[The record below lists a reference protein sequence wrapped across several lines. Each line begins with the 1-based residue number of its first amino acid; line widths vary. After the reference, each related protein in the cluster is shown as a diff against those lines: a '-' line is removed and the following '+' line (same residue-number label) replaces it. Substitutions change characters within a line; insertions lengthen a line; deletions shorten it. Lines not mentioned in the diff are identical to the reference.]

1 MQKTPNKKMIGLF
14 TIFGIIIFVFLIF
27 LFVGNKIL
35 SKNENEI
42 VMYFDESVKGLSIGS
57 SISFRGVEIG
67 KVSKIDLVA
76 DTKNLNFSI
85 PVYAI
90 LDKNQT
96 FRIFNNGTV
105 KDKEKFLNELV
116 KKGLKARLMTQS
128 YLTGQLYVE
137 LEILPNIP
145 IIFKG
150 NNYYD
155 NVIEIP
161 TILSPLSEI
170 SKGFQDLPIRQI
182 LNNFDNFLENA
193 NAIIPSLFNEI
204 LTTAKNFNKI
214 LTYDADTTITNI
226 DQTLKNINNTF
237 KTIGNFVDYLDRHPE
252 ALLKGKNGY

>member
-1 MQKTPNKKMIGLF
+1 MIGLF
-14 TIFGIIIFVFLIF
+14 TIFGIAIFVIIIF

-96 FRIFNNGTV
+96 FRIFNNGEV
-105 KDKEKFLNELV
+105 KDKKKFLKDLIG
-116 KKGLKARLMTQS
+116 KGLKARLMTQS

-137 LEILPNIP
+137 LEILPNIS

-150 NNYYD
+150 SNYYD

-182 LNNFDNFLENA
+182 LNNFNNLLINFDKYSP
-193 NAIIPSLFNEI
+193 ILFTNI
-204 LTTAKNFNKI
+204 NKI
-214 LTYDADTTITNI
+214 LLNDIGNTTN
-226 DQTLKNINNTF
+226 NINKTLNELQNTF
-237 KTIGNFVDYLDRHPE
+237 KTIRNFIDYLDRHPE
-252 ALLKGKNGY
+252 ALLKGKKEY

>member
-14 TIFGIIIFVFLIF
+14 TIFGIAIFVIIIF

-96 FRIFNNGTV
+96 FRIFNNGEV
-105 KDKEKFLNELV
+105 KDKKKFLKDLV
-116 KKGLKARLMTQS
+116 GKGLKARLMTQS

-150 NNYYD
+150 SNYYD

-182 LNNFDNFLENA
+182 LNNFNNLLINFDKYSP
-193 NAIIPSLFNEI
+193 ILFTNI
-204 LTTAKNFNKI
+204 NKI
-214 LTYDADTTITNI
+214 LLNDIGNTTN
-226 DQTLKNINNTF
+226 NINKTLNELQNTF
-237 KTIGNFVDYLDRHPE
+237 KTIRNFIDYLDRHPE
-252 ALLKGKNGY
+252 ALLKGKKEY

>member
-14 TIFGIIIFVFLIF
+14 TIFGIVIFVIIIF

-96 FRIFNNGTV
+96 FRIFNNGEV
-105 KDKEKFLNELV
+105 KDKKKFLKDLIG
-116 KKGLKARLMTQS
+116 KGLKARLMTQS

-137 LEILPNIP
+137 LEILPNIS

-150 NNYYD
+150 SNYYD

-182 LNNFDNFLENA
+182 LNNFNNLLINFDKYSP
-193 NAIIPSLFNEI
+193 ILFTNI
-204 LTTAKNFNKI
+204 NKI
-214 LTYDADTTITNI
+214 LLNDIGNTTN
-226 DQTLKNINNTF
+226 NINKTLNELQNTF
-237 KTIGNFVDYLDRHPE
+237 KTIRNFIDYLDRHPE
-252 ALLKGKNGY
+252 ALLKGKKEY

>member
-14 TIFGIIIFVFLIF
+14 TIFGIAIFVIIIF

-96 FRIFNNGTV
+96 FRIFNNGEV
-105 KDKEKFLNELV
+105 KNKEKFLKDLV
-116 KKGLKARLMTQS
+116 GKGLKARLMTQS

-150 NNYYD
+150 SNYYD

-182 LNNFDNFLENA
+182 LNNFNNLLINFDKSFP
-193 NAIIPSLFNEI
+193 ILFTNI
-204 LTTAKNFNKI
+204 NKI
-214 LTYDADTTITNI
+214 LLNDTENI
-226 DQTLKNINNTF
+226 MNNANKTLNELQNTF
-237 KTIGNFVDYLDRHPE
+237 KTIRNFIDYLDRHPE

>member
-14 TIFGIIIFVFLIF
+14 TIFGIVIFVIIIF

-96 FRIFNNGTV
+96 FRIFNNGEV
-105 KDKEKFLNELV
+105 KDKKKFLKDLV
-116 KKGLKARLMTQS
+116 GKGLKARLMTQS

-150 NNYYD
+150 SNYYD

-182 LNNFDNFLENA
+182 LNNFNNLLINFDKYSP
-193 NAIIPSLFNEI
+193 ILFTNI
-204 LTTAKNFNKI
+204 NKI
-214 LTYDADTTITNI
+214 LLNDIGNTTN
-226 DQTLKNINNTF
+226 NINKTLNELQNTF
-237 KTIGNFVDYLDRHPE
+237 KTIRNFIDYLDRHPE
-252 ALLKGKNGY
+252 ALLKGKKEY

>member
-1 MQKTPNKKMIGLF
+1 MEVRFMQKTPNKKMIGLF
-14 TIFGIIIFVFLIF
+14 TIFGIAIFVIISF

-96 FRIFNNGTV
+96 FRIFNNGEV
-105 KDKEKFLNELV
+105 KDKKKFLKDLV
-116 KKGLKARLMTQS
+116 GKGLKARLMTQS

-150 NNYYD
+150 SNYYD

-182 LNNFDNFLENA
+182 LNNFNNLLINFDKYSP
-193 NAIIPSLFNEI
+193 ILFTNI
-204 LTTAKNFNKI
+204 NKI
-214 LTYDADTTITNI
+214 LLNDIGNTTN
-226 DQTLKNINNTF
+226 NINKTLNELQNTF
-237 KTIGNFVDYLDRHPE
+237 KTIRNFIDYLDRHPE
-252 ALLKGKNGY
+252 ALLKGKKEY

>member
-96 FRIFNNGTV
+96 FRIFNNGEV
-105 KDKEKFLNELV
+105 KNKEKFLKDLV
-116 KKGLKARLMTQS
+116 GKGLKARLMTQS

-150 NNYYD
+150 NNFYD

-161 TILSPLSEI
+161 TILSPVLASIVEPLPLIVTLPPALIVPLS
-170 SKGFQDLPIRQI
+170 
-182 LNNFDNFLENA
+182 
-193 NAIIPSLFNEI
+193 
-204 LTTAKNFNKI
+204 
-214 LTYDADTTITNI
+214 
-226 DQTLKNINNTF
+226 
-237 KTIGNFVDYLDRHPE
+237 V
-252 ALLKGKNGY
+252 

>member
-96 FRIFNNGTV
+96 FRIFNNGEV
-105 KDKEKFLNELV
+105 KNKEKFLKDLV
-116 KKGLKARLMTQS
+116 GKGLKARLMTQS

-150 NNYYD
+150 NNFYD

-182 LNNFDNFLENA
+182 LNNFNNLLINFDKSFP
-193 NAIIPSLFNEI
+193 ILFTNI
-204 LTTAKNFNKI
+204 NKI
-214 LTYDADTTITNI
+214 LLNDIENTTN
-226 DQTLKNINNTF
+226 NINKTLNELQNTF
-237 KTIGNFVDYLDRHPE
+237 KTIRNFIDYLDRHPE

>member
-14 TIFGIIIFVFLIF
+14 TIFGIAIFVIIIF

-96 FRIFNNGTV
+96 FRIFNNGAV

-182 LNNFDNFLENA
+182 LNNFNNLLIDFDKSSP
-193 NAIIPSLFNEI
+193 ILFTNI
-204 LTTAKNFNKI
+204 NKI
-214 LTYDADTTITNI
+214 LLNDIGNTTN
-226 DQTLKNINNTF
+226 NINKTLNELQNTF
-237 KTIGNFVDYLDRHPE
+237 KTIRNFIDYLDRHPE

>member
-14 TIFGIIIFVFLIF
+14 TIFGIAIFVIIIF

-96 FRIFNNGTV
+96 FRIFNNGEV
-105 KDKEKFLNELV
+105 KDKKKFLKDLIG
-116 KKGLKARLMTQS
+116 KGLKARLMTQS

-137 LEILPNIP
+137 LEILPNIS

-150 NNYYD
+150 SNYYD

-182 LNNFDNFLENA
+182 LNNFNNLLINFDKYSP
-193 NAIIPSLFNEI
+193 ILFTNI
-204 LTTAKNFNKI
+204 NKI
-214 LTYDADTTITNI
+214 LLNDIGNTTN
-226 DQTLKNINNTF
+226 NINKTLNELQNTF
-237 KTIGNFVDYLDRHPE
+237 KTIRNFIDYLDRHPE
-252 ALLKGKNGY
+252 ALLKGKKGY

>member
-14 TIFGIIIFVFLIF
+14 TIFGIAIFVIIIF

-57 SISFRGVEIG
+57 SISFSGVEIG

-96 FRIFNNGTV
+96 FRIFNNGEV
-105 KDKEKFLNELV
+105 KDKKKFLKDLIG
-116 KKGLKARLMTQS
+116 KGLKARLMTQS

-150 NNYYD
+150 SNYYD

-182 LNNFDNFLENA
+182 LNNFNDLLINFDKYSP
-193 NAIIPSLFNEI
+193 ILFTNI
-204 LTTAKNFNKI
+204 NKI
-214 LTYDADTTITNI
+214 LLNDIGNTTN
-226 DQTLKNINNTF
+226 NINKTLNELQNTF
-237 KTIGNFVDYLDRHPE
+237 KTIRNFIDYLDRHPE
-252 ALLKGKNGY
+252 ALLKGKKEY

>member
-14 TIFGIIIFVFLIF
+14 TILGIIIFVFLIF
-27 LFVGNKIL
+27 LLVGSQFL
-35 SKNENEI
+35 SKNENQI
-42 VMYFDESVKGLSIGS
+42 IMYFDESVKGLSIGS

-90 LDKNQT
+90 LNKNQT

-128 YLTGQLYVE
+128 YLTGQLYID

-145 IIFKG
+145 TIFKG

-155 NVIEIP
+155 NIVEIP
-161 TILSPLSEI
+161 TTLSPLSEI
-170 SKGFQDLPIRQI
+170 SKGFQNLPIKQI
-182 LNNFDNFLENA
+182 LDNLNNFLDNVNNSMPL
-193 NAIIPSLFNEI
+193 LFNEI
-204 LTTAKNFNKI
+204 TITTKIFNEI
-214 LTYDADTTITNI
+214 LQNDANITITNMN
-226 DQTLKNINNTF
+226 QTLKDIGNTF
-237 KTIGNFVDYLDRHPE
+237 KIIGNFVDYLDRHPE
-252 ALLKGKNGY
+252 ALLKGKNWY

>member
-14 TIFGIIIFVFLIF
+14 TIFGIAIFVIIIF

-96 FRIFNNGTV
+96 FRIFNNGEV
-105 KDKEKFLNELV
+105 KNKEKFLKDLV
-116 KKGLKARLMTQS
+116 GKGLKARLMTQS

-150 NNYYD
+150 SNYYD

-182 LNNFDNFLENA
+182 LNNFNNLLINFDKSSP
-193 NAIIPSLFNEI
+193 ILFTNI
-204 LTTAKNFNKI
+204 NKI
-214 LTYDADTTITNI
+214 LLNDIGNTTN
-226 DQTLKNINNTF
+226 NINKTLNELQNTF
-237 KTIGNFVDYLDRHPE
+237 KTIRNFIDYLDRHPE